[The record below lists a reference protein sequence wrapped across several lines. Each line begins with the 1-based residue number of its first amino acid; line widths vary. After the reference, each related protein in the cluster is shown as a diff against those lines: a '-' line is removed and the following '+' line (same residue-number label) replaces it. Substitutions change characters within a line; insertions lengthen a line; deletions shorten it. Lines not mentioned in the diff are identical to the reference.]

1 MLNSVLNYAYLDIA
15 DTVREFSILKPWRID
30 AMLKNEIVPSSK
42 SSSIP
47 SLLLMKSMSA
57 MDAATVPVIGSDQ
70 SIKKKPPLNN
80 IEARNH

>member
-1 MLNSVLNYAYLDIA
+1 MLVSNSAYLDTA
-15 DTVREFSILKPWRID
+15 DTVREFSMLKPWRID
-30 AMLKNEIVPSSK
+30 AMLKNETVPSSK

-57 MDAATVPVIGSDQ
+57 MDAATVPVIRTDQ
-70 SIKKKPPLNN
+70 SIKKCKPPLNY